1 MSWGKGG
8 YDRLKA
14 LGMCVECGKRPVIPG
29 QVHCEQ
35 CREKRRKYAKEH
47 RNNVKDYRPVKRKIE
62 YTERSEKPKPQYTLD
77 DLAVMARKEGISYGQ
92 LVARLE
98 GHNGKT
104 E

>member
-1 MSWGKGG
+1 MGWGKEG
-8 YDRLKA
+8 YQRLKA
-14 LGMCVECGKRPVIPG
+14 LGICVDCGKYPARPG
-29 QVHCEQ
+29 QTKCDK
-35 CREKRRKYAKEH
+35 CREKMKEYRTH
-47 RNNVKDYRPVKRKIE
+47 VKDYRPVKRRNYSGSE
-62 YTERSEKPKPQYTLD
+62 EKPRPQYTLD